1 MTKVSVSKKELQKFL
16 LSFGKGLP
24 DVRLSCSG
32 ARITAEIAYA
42 SFYLRKSLTVI
53 KDAITE
59 EGVLHIADLQKLL
72 KFIKAEKSDFI
83 VLCQVDV
90 N

>member
-1 MTKVSVSKKELQKFL
+1 MTKVTVLKKDLQKFL

-42 SFYLRKSLTVI
+42 SFYLRKSLNIRWMMRLMNPNPKSQVKLIST
-53 KDAITE
+53 T
-59 EGVLHIADLQKLL
+59 LIA
-72 KFIKAEKSDFI
+72 
-83 VLCQVDV
+83 
-90 N
+90 